1 MAMTATAS
9 TTLAP
14 SPSLLARMRT
24 ALETRMMGRAAR
36 QSADRLA
43 EQLTSMSDH
52 SLRDIGIRRDQIPDV
67 IKAHQLRASVSLP
80 L

>member
-9 TTLAP
+9 ATLAP
-14 SPSLLARMRT
+14 SASLLDRMRT
-24 ALETRMMGRAAR
+24 ALETRLLGRAAR

-52 SLRDIGIRRDQIPDV
+52 ALRDIGLRRDQIPDV
-67 IKAHQLRASVSLP
+67 VKAHLLRASVSLP

>member
-1 MAMTATAS
+1 MAMTATAP
-9 TTLAP
+9 TILAP
-14 SPSLLARMRT
+14 SSSLLARMRT

-43 EQLTSMSDH
+43 EQLTGMSDH
-52 SLRDIGIRRDQIPDV
+52 ALRDIGLRRDQIPDV
-67 IKAHQLRASVSLP
+67 VKAHLLRASVSLP